1 MGKVIMSGIVPQLV
15 VPRKPGIQ
23 ASELAVGS
31 TVKLMENGTAVEYL
45 VVNQGIPDNSSLYD
59 SSCDGT
65 WLLRKD
71 CVANRTWND
80 SSSNSYKDS
89 TMHSY
94 LNSTF
99 LNIFEDSSRVAIK
112 PVKIPYLNGMG
123 VSGDAIATGA
133 NGLETSAFLLGS
145 YELGWTTYGM
155 SYMHI
160 DGACL
165 SYFNGA
171 AASDAKRIANWN
183 GVVTNWW
190 LRTATGNTQ
199 DSVIVTTASGGRSNM
214 KYSYS
219 NGVRPCVIIDRTA
232 LFDEETL
239 VLKGVA

>member
-15 VPRKPGIQ
+15 APLTGIK
-23 ASELAVGS
+23 ASDLAVGS
-31 TVKLMENGTAVEYL
+31 SVKLIENGSPIEYL
-45 VVNQGIPDNSSLYD
+45 VVNQGIPGGSSLYD

-71 CVANRTWND
+71 CVANRTWNG
-80 SSSNSYKDS
+80 SSSNSYKDT

-99 LNIFEDSSRVAIK
+99 LNVFGDNTKSAIK
-112 PVKIPYLNGMG
+112 PVKIPYLNGLG
-123 VSGDAIATGA
+123 GSGATIASGA
-133 NGLETSAFLLGS
+133 NGLDVSAFLLGG

-155 SYMHI
+155 GYMPI
-160 DGACL
+160 DGVCL
-165 SYFNGA
+165 SYFNGTES
-171 AASDAKRIANWN
+171 SDTKRVANWN
-183 GVVTNWW
+183 GTASNWW

-199 DSVIVTTASGGRSNM
+199 DSAMVTTASGGRSNM

-219 NGVRPCVIIDRTA
+219 NGVRPCVIIGRTA

-239 VLKGVA
+239 LFKGVS